1 MIKMDLKLP
10 FEEKEEHPPMGGGC
24 VRYCRVIEQSFY
36 KTQMAPAAAVW
47 KCLTCVPVVLCLLEL
62 NLGINRFLAE
72 RILTGTLICDR
83 DNIHCSLH
91 NLHSVF
97 SLEAAGARR
106 EEAGVSAAVVE
117 TSGKYLISVT
127 WLAAVCSLQQ
137 HSPLPAAAATSQW
150 NVLQHQ

>member
-1 MIKMDLKLP
+1 
-10 FEEKEEHPPMGGGC
+10 
-24 VRYCRVIEQSFY
+24 
-36 KTQMAPAAAVW
+36 MAPAAAVW

-106 EEAGVSAAVVE
+106 EAGVSAAVVE

-127 WLAAVCSLQQ
+127 WLAAVCSSSTLRCLLLLLLL
-137 HSPLPAAAATSQW
+137 HLNGMFYSIS
-150 NVLQHQ
+150 NGF

>member
-1 MIKMDLKLP
+1 MDLKWR
-10 FEEKEEHPPMGGGC
+10 KRKNIHPWGAGG
-24 VRYCRVIEQSFY
+24 VRCCCVIEQSFY

-97 SLEAAGARR
+97 SLAAAGARR

-127 WLAAVCSLQQ
+127 WLAAVCSSSTLRCLLLL
-137 HSPLPAAAATSQW
+137 HLNGMFYSIS
-150 NVLQHQ
+150 NGF

>member
-1 MIKMDLKLP
+1 M
-10 FEEKEEHPPMGGGC
+10 EEKEEYPPMGGVG
-24 VRYCRVIEQSFY
+24 VRYCYCRVIEQSFY

-106 EEAGVSAAVVE
+106 EEAGVSAAVVRRQA
-117 TSGKYLISVT
+117 GNI
-127 WLAAVCSLQQ
+127 
-137 HSPLPAAAATSQW
+137 
-150 NVLQHQ
+150 

>member
-1 MIKMDLKLP
+1 M
-10 FEEKEEHPPMGGGC
+10 
-24 VRYCRVIEQSFY
+24 V
-36 KTQMAPAAAVW
+36 PAAEVW

-62 NLGINRFLAE
+62 NLGINRFRAE
-72 RILTGTLICDR
+72 RILTETLICAR

-106 EEAGVSAAVVE
+106 EEAGVSVRGAE

-127 WLAAVCSLQQ
+127 WLAAVCSST
-137 HSPLPAAAATSQW
+137 HSPLPAAATSQW

>member
-1 MIKMDLKLP
+1 MIKMDLKWR
-10 FEEKEEHPPMGGGC
+10 KRKNIHPWGGGG
-24 VRYCRVIEQSFY
+24 VRYCYCRVIEQSFY

-97 SLEAAGARR
+97 SLEAAGARGRKR
-106 EEAGVSAAVVE
+106 ELVRPWWRLAGN
-117 TSGKYLISVT
+117 I
-127 WLAAVCSLQQ
+127 
-137 HSPLPAAAATSQW
+137 
-150 NVLQHQ
+150 

>member
-1 MIKMDLKLP
+1 MLKMDLKLP
-10 FEEKEEHPPMGGGC
+10 FVEKEEHPPMGGGC
-24 VRYCRVIEQSFY
+24 VRVIEQSFY

-127 WLAAVCSLQQ
+127 WLAAVCSSSTLRCLLLLL
-137 HSPLPAAAATSQW
+137 HLNGMFYSIS
-150 NVLQHQ
+150 NGF

>member
-1 MIKMDLKLP
+1 M
-10 FEEKEEHPPMGGGC
+10 EEKEEYPPMGGVG
-24 VRYCRVIEQSFY
+24 VRYCYCRVIGQSFY

-127 WLAAVCSLQQ
+127 WLAAVCSSSTLRCLLLLLL
-137 HSPLPAAAATSQW
+137 HLNGMFYSIS
-150 NVLQHQ
+150 NGF